1 MVRTIEDAVELV
13 RTVCRQPGNRQ
24 FVVETRRA
32 VRDAG
37 VVAAVAKRD
46 TPALYRWLMDGFSYQ
61 GISDAVALGYIGRHG
76 NATWEGVELA
86 LANSKSGCP
95 KLISFQTYRGCGYRK
110 TARTC
115 QNPDQFDGCPVPS
128 LPLRKG
134 SLNELAFSLFL
145 FIRDECDGDLVGFID
160 RVIEEGRNAPLD
172 DQRELLLGDFG
183 MVYGISEKLLS
194 MMSAMLLMAGDA
206 DRAKW
211 IAVGQSMVAID
222 TLVHNFLHRTG
233 ILSAYGFEHR
243 YGPRCFDRRGCS
255 GVVYDLANWIDAR
268 EFNRSFPKTFPR
280 FVQHAIW
287 SFCAEMRQDICNGR
301 RIDDGRACE
310 AVDCPVGDRCSRL
323 PLRVKAV
330 KGRG

>member
-1 MVRTIEDAVELV
+1 MIRTIEDAVELV
-13 RTVCRQPGNRQ
+13 QTVCRQPGNRQ
-24 FVVETRRA
+24 FVMETRRA

-37 VVAAVAKRD
+37 VVAAVANRD

-76 NATWEGVELA
+76 NATWEGIEQA

-115 QNPDQFDGCPVPS
+115 QNPDELSGCPVPS

-134 SLNELAFSLFL
+134 SLNEQAFSLFL
-145 FIRDECDGDLVGFID
+145 FIRDHCQGDLVGFID
-160 RVIEEGRNAPLD
+160 DLIEEAGSAPVG
-172 DQRELLLGDFG
+172 DQREFLLGEFA

-194 MMSAMLLMAGDA
+194 MMLAMLLMAGDP

-211 IAVGQSMVAID
+211 IVVGRSMVAID

-255 GVVYDLANWIDAR
+255 GVVYDLANRIDAR
-268 EFNRSFPKTFPR
+268 EFNRLFPKTFPR

-301 RIDDGRACE
+301 RIDDGRACQ
-310 AVDCPVGDRCSRL
+310 AVDCPVGNRCSRF